1 MAESFTPTESM
12 RTEAQRGLDWRT
24 EHGRGGTA
32 VGIARA
38 RDIAG
43 GKDLPLDTVRRMR
56 SFFARHKVDKNAE
69 GFSPGEPGYPSNG
82 RIAWALWG
90 GDPGQS
96 WADRIVAAADKN
108 RSAMRNGLTL
118 PDAVFERLT
127 VEQRRSILT
136 DAPGPGKRGLVPVER
151 RTRPMELRTDSG
163 GDPHLVGYAMTWGVP
178 YEVAGGPDAGGFVEI
193 IERGAADKS
202 LAERADVRFLADH
215 EGLVLART
223 SSSTLKLSTDD
234 VGLLSDAS
242 LDPSSPYAQS
252 VISAVRRGDM
262 SQMSHSMRVM
272 RQSWSNDYTER
283 RIQEIAMFDTS
294 VVGFPANPVTA
305 IALDQRALDPV
316 AEAAEDTIVAQIKVL
331 LAELIAGEAAEMAD
345 GNPATMSLSQLVAIA
360 RDLDCW
366 EELDEYEDSL
376 GSVEEDDEA
385 DLMVG
390 RSMSLATARA
400 LADAVL
406 LGRK

>member
-1 MAESFTPTESM
+1 MADSYTPTEEM
-12 RTEAQRGLDWRT
+12 RTEAQRGLDWRS

-43 GKDLPLDTVRRMR
+43 GKDLPIETVRRMR
-56 SFFARHKVDKNAE
+56 SFFARHEADKSAE
-69 GFSPGEPGYPSNG
+69 GFRPGESGYPSNG

-90 GDPGQS
+90 GDAGQT
-96 WADRIVAAADKN
+96 WAERIVTAADKKE
-108 RSAMRNGLTL
+108 RSMRNGLTL
-118 PDAVFERLT
+118 PEPVLERLS
-127 VEQRRSILT
+127 VEQRQAILA
-136 DAPGPGKRGLVPVER
+136 DAPGPGKRGLVAVER
-151 RTRPMELRTDSG
+151 RTRPMELRTEAG
-163 GDPHLVGYAMTWGVP
+163 NDPHLVGYAMTWGVP
-178 YEVAGGPDAGGFVEI
+178 YEVAGGPEAGGFVEI

-202 LAERADVRFLADH
+202 LAERRDVRFLADH

-223 SSSTLKLSTDD
+223 ASGTLKLSTDE

-242 LDPSSPYAQS
+242 LDPASPYAQS

-262 SQMSHSMRVM
+262 SQMSHSMRVI
-272 RQSWSNDYTER
+272 RQSWSEDYTER
-283 RIQEIAMFDTS
+283 RIQEIAMYDTS

-305 IALDQRALDPV
+305 ITLDQRALD
-316 AEAAEDTIVAQIKVL
+316 AAAELAEDSIVGQIKML
-331 LAELIAGEAAEMAD
+331 LAQLIAGEAAEMAD
-345 GNPATMSLSQLVAIA
+345 GNPATMSLSALVAIA

-366 EELDEYEDSL
+366 EECDEYEDSL
-376 GSVEEDDEA
+376 GTAEEDDET

-400 LADAVL
+400 LADAVR